1 MDWGKIGN
9 LVADA
14 APIIGTALGGP
25 AGAAVGGIVASA
37 LGSKPTPDEVEKAIK
52 YDPEAFAKIRKIEA
66 DHEEALTR
74 MTLENETARATETQ
88 KTMRAEIGSED
99 AFVRRARPMFLYVA
113 AFSVFVEV
121 IIALVVVLL
130 QPAQIATL
138 TTLFSALATPQSIAL
153 AACGI
158 YLKKRS
164 DDKAIAAGA
173 PPAQGLLAGLI
184 GKVAK

>member
-1 MDWGKIGN
+1 MNWGKIGS

-37 LGSKPTPDEVEKAIK
+37 LGSRPTPDDVEKAIK
-52 YDPEAFAKIRKIEA
+52 ADPEAFAKLKQIEL
-66 DHEEALTR
+66 DHQKELVQ
-74 MTLENETARATETQ
+74 MTLENETARAAETQ
-88 KTMRAEIGSED
+88 KTMRAEISSED
-99 AFVRRARPMFLYVA
+99 PFVRRARPMFLYVA
-113 AFSVFVEV
+113 AFSVLVEV
-121 IIALVVVLL
+121 IIALIVVLD
-130 QPAQIATL
+130 QPAQIGAM

-164 DDKAIAAGA
+164 DDKAVAAGA
-173 PPAQGLLAGLI
+173 APAQGLLAGLI
-184 GKVAK
+184 GKVSG